1 MPYLSLVVMDEVDE
15 ELSNVH
21 MNRINYLETNTRGH
35 NLEKIRRGVV
45 LFNFASGEVFPS
57 LMKQAHP

>member
-21 MNRINYLETNTRGH
+21 MNGINYLDINTRSH
-35 NLEKIRRGVV
+35 NLEKIRRGIV

-57 LMKQAHP
+57 LMKHAHP